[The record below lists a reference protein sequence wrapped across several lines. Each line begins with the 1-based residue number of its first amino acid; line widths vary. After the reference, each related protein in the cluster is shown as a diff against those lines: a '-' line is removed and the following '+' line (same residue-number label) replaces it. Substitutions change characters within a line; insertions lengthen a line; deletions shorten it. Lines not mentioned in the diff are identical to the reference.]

1 MYYQLELKDSK
12 YFEIKSLKDL
22 SKLKNLQEVLNIK
35 VNYSEIT
42 KDLGVDRRTVKKY
55 YDGYDKPYARI
66 KSSRIDPFIPL
77 IRELL
82 SDSSLQK
89 FHYKTNLYQYLVD
102 NHGLDVASSAFK
114 HFIKNHEEFNKYF
127 SKSNKTSKAVKCM
140 RYETSP
146 GEQAQ
151 IDWKEDFKFLTTD
164 KGYIDLNIFVFI
176 LGFSRYSIYYVSL
189 DKRQST
195 IFAFLSDAFK
205 KLGGVPGVIVTDNLK
220 TVMDK
225 ARSEYYK
232 GSINAKFYE
241 FAKDYGF
248 KVQACIAK
256 RPRTKGKIESQMKIL
271 DELDAYQGKL
281 SYKELIDKVEKINLR
296 KNMTINQGTSKTP
309 ISLLEKDKG
318 SLKPLPSKEI
328 RSRYQNHQSIVKV
341 NESSMI
347 SYKSNQY
354 SLPTKYIG
362 KTVILQVED
371 NYLYLYDT
379 TQLIVKHKI
388 TDKKLNYLK
397 EHYQEIVKKTMPYK
411 DEIDIKEYSKEN
423 LKKIGALFDS

>member
-12 YFEIKSLKDL
+12 YFEIESLKDL
-22 SKLKNLQEVLNIK
+22 RKLKHLQEVLNIK
-35 VNYSEIT
+35 VNYSEIA
-42 KDLGVDRRTVKKY
+42 KDLAVDRRTVKKY

-102 NHGLDVASSAFK
+102 NHGLDVASSTFR
-114 HFIKNHEEFNKYF
+114 HFIKNNEEFNKYF

-164 KGYIDLNIFVFI
+164 KGDVDLNIFVFI

-225 ARSEYYK
+225 ARNEYYK

-248 KVQACIAK
+248 KVQACIAN
-256 RPRTKGKIESQMKIL
+256 RPQTKGKIESQMKIL

-296 KNMTINQGTSKTP
+296 KNMTIHQGTSKTP